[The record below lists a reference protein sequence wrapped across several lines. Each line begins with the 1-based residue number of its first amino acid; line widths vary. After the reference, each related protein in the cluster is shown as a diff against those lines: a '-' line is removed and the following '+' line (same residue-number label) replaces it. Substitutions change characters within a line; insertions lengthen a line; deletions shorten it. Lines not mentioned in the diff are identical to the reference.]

1 MYHKLDI
8 FTFQWKCC
16 RELSVR
22 TLGRLW
28 FARHRFVNIEKGS
41 ANDTF
46 TIVSSVTLLIQSLGE
61 SKFMISSFAHKS
73 VSPLVIVIFHLCELS
88 ECVLRFYA
96 YGVPWNTSTISFHFD
111 VRFCLTLHHRPAS
124 TSDHFVP
131 TTTTSL
137 VDWPVSQGRLLFGAH
152 LTLSR
157 SLSHSLILSGHF
169 FW

>member
-46 TIVSSVTLLIQSLGE
+46 TIVSSVT
-61 SKFMISSFAHKS
+61 ADS
-73 VSPLVIVIFHLCELS
+73 VIGGIKVYDQFICTQICIASRH
-88 ECVLRFYA
+88 R
-96 YGVPWNTSTISFHFD
+96 HF
-111 VRFCLTLHHRPAS
+111 P
-124 TSDHFVP
+124 FV
-131 TTTTSL
+131 
-137 VDWPVSQGRLLFGAH
+137 
-152 LTLSR
+152 
-157 SLSHSLILSGHF
+157 
-169 FW
+169 